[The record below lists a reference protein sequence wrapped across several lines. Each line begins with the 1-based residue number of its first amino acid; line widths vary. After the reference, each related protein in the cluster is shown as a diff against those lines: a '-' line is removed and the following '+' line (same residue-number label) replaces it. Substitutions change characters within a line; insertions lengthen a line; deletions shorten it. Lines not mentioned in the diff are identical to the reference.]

1 MLSKSRMQSM
11 TGELFQLLV
20 NNREEAL
27 KKIKGANNNVKEMLN
42 HFLAGKEDCYSYAK
56 HMDGQRKYR

>member
-1 MLSKSRMQSM
+1 M